1 MFKGNRLIG
10 GIFLV
15 AGTTIGAGMLAI
27 PVVTSFGGFFPSF
40 ALLFFCWLFF
50 FFTAWILL
58 DVNLASPGDE
68 NLISMVGRWLGP
80 LGKAVCWV
88 AYLLLLYSLTAAYI
102 AGSSPLFLSAIQ
114 YITGWNLPSWA
125 GPFPLLLLF
134 GIFVYL
140 GTRSVDR
147 VNRLLMAVLVLSY
160 VMLISFL
167 PPHIQPSLLMHAD
180 FSAMWIA
187 VPVLFTSYGFHII
200 IPTLTSYLHRDVK
213 KLRLTIFIGSL
224 SAFLFYLI
232 WEFLIL
238 GTVPLDGLAAAWT
251 QGETGTFALRALIS
265 SPWIGISASFF
276 TFFAIITSFLGVS
289 LSLSDFL
296 ADGLQMKRYTWGREF
311 ACLLTFFPPIL
322 FVYTYPHGFILALQ
336 YAGVFV
342 AIVLCILPALMAWKL
357 PRYRSHFRRFLIILV
372 ILVSLFAIFLGILE
386 QTGRLKNLIQSYV
399 QTES

>member
-40 ALLFFCWLFF
+40 ALLFLCWVFF

-58 DVNLASPGDE
+58 DVNLACPGDE

-80 LGKAVCWV
+80 LGKAICWV

-102 AGSSPLFLSAIQ
+102 AGSSPLFLSAIH
-114 YITGWNLPSWA
+114 YATGWDLPSWA
-125 GPFPLLLLF
+125 GPFPLLILF
-134 GIFVYL
+134 GVFVYL

-147 VNRLLMAVLVLSY
+147 VNRLLMAAMILFY
-160 VMLISFL
+160 VILISFL
-167 PPHIQPSLLMHAD
+167 PARINPAFLTHAD

-187 VPVLFTSYGFHII
+187 LPVLFTSYGFHII
-200 IPTLTSYLHRDVK
+200 IPTLSSYLQHDKK

-224 SAFLFYLI
+224 SAFLFYLV

-238 GTVPLDGLAAAWT
+238 STVPLDGLAAAWK
-251 QGETGTFALRALIS
+251 QGETGTFALRAIIFN
-265 SPWIGISASFF
+265 PWIGIASNFF

-296 ADGLQMKRYTWGREF
+296 ADGLRMKRYPWGREF

-357 PRYRSHFRRFLIILV
+357 PLYRSSFRRFLLIFV

-386 QTGRLKNLIQSYV
+386 QMGRLENLIQSYV
-399 QTES
+399 QTEI